1 MRAQDAVTL
10 DGVTQDTV
18 RATASARYQS
28 VLQKLS
34 AVAQPDRR
42 EWLHPSLNQRSRFL
56 TQALANSAFYQRFE
70 RRLAAAR
77 LLVTS
82 LTLSSF
88 GISVWFTITS

>member
-1 MRAQDAVTL
+1 
-10 DGVTQDTV
+10 
-18 RATASARYQS
+18 
-28 VLQKLS
+28 
-34 AVAQPDRR
+34 
-42 EWLHPSLNQRSRFL
+42 L